1 VQRSQILKLLIAAAF
16 VAISGCNSAP
26 EQTYSLQEWAE
37 KQHPPSDKTTLPEG
51 CEPVRYRGGFVPII
65 ESIRKSG
72 KNCVVHDFIQR
83 QRYHAHDSDRGSQGN
98 PGYEGVL
105 SFHENNNIDLDLR
118 GHIISGAPFEDVA
131 GFVAASGKSDLRVH
145 NGNIKTPGLNSIGV
159 FMSKSFRYP
168 PSGLPKYLPPEDM
181 PHMLS
186 AEYDPV
192 RKAFT
197 FSSPWDYQPST
208 RYTAENLHIQSGGRG
223 IIMSGADN
231 VVRNNVIE
239 VDGKVAVYLYGPRP
253 IIEGNT
259 FIVKLSDKDKA
270 TLPAALKLRDADG
283 AIIRNNRFIVQSS
296 GFRINKAE
304 AAINLLSSSN
314 VLIEN
319 NIIEN
324 TSTLLRKDDV
334 SSATERGNQ
343 LK

>member
-1 VQRSQILKLLIAAAF
+1 MQRSKAISLFAVVISP
-16 VAISGCNSAP
+16 AISGCSGLS
-26 EQTYSLQEWAE
+26 EQTYTHEAWAE
-37 KQHPPSDKTTLPEG
+37 SQHPASDKITLPEG
-51 CEPVRYRGGFVPII
+51 CKAVKYDGGYVPII
-65 ESIRKSG
+65 TTVDFTG

-83 QRYHAHDSDRGSQGN
+83 QRYHPHDSDRSSQGN

-296 GFRINKAE
+296 GFTINKAE